1 MTLPVE
7 SSFCFS
13 SNTRIIILIMFDIKI
28 VYAIPTGEVPQPII
42 AKATIPERIPRHTF
56 PPTVIGLV
64 P

>member
-1 MTLPVE
+1 
-7 SSFCFS
+7 
-13 SNTRIIILIMFDIKI
+13 MFDIKI

-42 AKATIPERIPRHTF
+42 AKATIPERIQRHTF